1 MIAGNIVVSIEFEI
15 FANTPSIKSRLDV
28 DVATVHSF

>member
-1 MIAGNIVVSIEFEI
+1 MIAGNIAVSIEFEI